1 MLIYRCEKDN
11 IETKTSICPVCGGRT
26 EIVKSEIYW
35 CDKCNVPVYAD
46 TCGKCHEKCRKLTS
60 DIRPVFPEERLLI
73 EIVLGEPLKFLK
85 DSVWNSGNRYY
96 VNGRRILFSAKM
108 MQNMDPEDI
117 RVQIEKHKDQNTYRY
132 FDIYRERFIEANRER
147 YEAITEEAFDYVRK
161 TTKDVRTEEMFISF
175 SGGKDST
182 VTADVVMRALSN
194 PRILHIFGDTTLEFP
209 DTYEYVERYKKEHPA
224 TPVVSSRNRDKDFDE
239 LCEVV
244 GPPSRV
250 MRWCCT
256 VFKTGSIQRKIS
268 SLFMNQNRIMTFYG
282 IRRSESTS
290 RSKYDRQS
298 KSPKITKQ
306 ITVSPVIDWMDF
318 DIWLYLLTTGIDFND
333 AYRKGYARVG
343 CWCCPNNS
351 VWSEMLSRIYMPQ
364 QYQKFHSMLVKFA
377 AGIGKP
383 DPEDYVSEGGW
394 KARQGGNGVAYAAN
408 TVVSFAP
415 CALEENSFNY
425 KLRKPISE
433 QLYELF
439 KPFGTLNFDLGNKR
453 LGEVY
458 VLGSD
463 GQPALK
469 LQGRIGSDELRV
481 TIINKH
487 IAGAKS
493 LIVAEEKVKC
503 QLTKYQMCMACRA
516 CESVCRF
523 GAITVTDTDHGVDY
537 RINESKC
544 KKCCECVGHY
554 DSGCYMK
561 KVLTVRKDHQI

>member
-1 MLIYRCEKDN
+1 MLIYKCEKDN

-35 CDKCNVPVYAD
+35 CDKCSVPVYSD
-46 TCGKCHEKCRKLTS
+46 TCRICHEKCQKLTS

-73 EIVLGEPLKFLK
+73 EIVLGKPLEFLK
-85 DSVWNSGNRYY
+85 ESVWNSGNRYY
-96 VNGRRILFSAKM
+96 VNGKRISFSAKM
-108 MQNMDPEDI
+108 MQNMDPDDI
-117 RVQIEKHKDQNTYRY
+117 RAQLKKYRDKNTYRY
-132 FDIYRERFIEANRER
+132 FDMYRDRFINANRER
-147 YEAITEEAFDYVRK
+147 YESITEEAFDYIRK
-161 TTKDVRTEEMFISF
+161 TTKDIKAEEMFISF

-194 PRILHIFGDTTLEFP
+194 PKILHIFGDTTLEFP
-209 DTYEYVERYKKEHPA
+209 DTYEYVNRYKRLHSG
-224 TPVVSSRNRDKDFDE
+224 TPVVSSRNRDKNFDE
-239 LCEVV
+239 LCDVV

-290 RSKYDRQS
+290 RSKYDRLS

-318 DIWLYLLTTGIDFND
+318 DIWLYILTTGIDFND

-351 VWSEMLSRIYMPQ
+351 VWSEMLSRVYMPE
-364 QYQKFHSMLVKFA
+364 QYEKFHGMLVKFA
-377 AGIGKP
+377 TDIGKP
-383 DPEDYVSEGGW
+383 DPEDYVNEGGW

-439 KPFGTLNFDLGNKR
+439 KPFGTLNYDLGNKR

-458 VLGSD
+458 VIGND
-463 GQPALK
+463 GQPSLK

-481 TIINKH
+481 TIVNKH

-493 LIVAEEKVKC
+493 LNVAEEKVKC
-503 QLTKYQMCMACRA
+503 QLTKYQMCISCRA

-523 GAITVTDTDHGVDY
+523 GAITVADTDHGVDY
-537 RINESKC
+537 RINENRC
-544 KKCCECVGHY
+544 VRCCECVGHY

-561 KVLTVRKDHQI
+561 KVLTVKTIK